1 MSFLFTCC
9 DFIRHDTFSCSVWI
23 LLGHVLWII
32 YRRNCTVS
40 FERFLTPPAD
50 WLSGPSDNF
59 VIKYTNFFSY
69 WVIIIWSE
77 SLSLTYTWC
86 FIVYHYQ
93 VERLESER
101 SRLKSQIEA
110 ERQRADK
117 ASHKLANHQKA
128 DRKGTLVVKCEIET
142 QHSQSEEKVT
152 QLQQELDK
160 VSYWDFNCAEL
171 FIFNMVWCPC
181 LSYLWIIVS
190 LCNLFYM
197 AGSSMYII
205 LIKVGKR

>member
-9 DFIRHDTFSCSVWI
+9 DFIRHDTFSCSMWI

-32 YRRNCTVS
+32 YRRSCTVS

-59 VIKYTNFFSY
+59 VIKYTNFFSN

-160 VSYWDFNCAEL
+160 VGDCDCRCAE
-171 FIFNMVWCPC
+171 FIFHMVCMY
-181 LSYLWIIVS
+181 LSVLSLNNIVVMRWILPDRWNDVQ
-190 LCNLFYM
+190 YTH
-197 AGSSMYII
+197 
-205 LIKVGKR
+205 KRC